1 MDESRKQNPQ
11 PNKRRSPLEALL
23 KPIAFLLSIPARKK
37 AKKADKE
44 RTKRRHNRRQIAI
57 ARASQLYNHFTVK
70 RARQHS
76 VTAKEH
82 NAVFE
87 VNGLGRFD
95 RWYNTT
101 SIRLHEKSEQ
111 AGSRY
116 RKEFEHLFEHP
127 AGWCINR
134 REVFKRN
141 FYDLLLDLM
150 ELLPRTIHLKNR
162 LTAPFRKAGDFLAH
176 TDSSAFSMRS
186 LAHALPIFCNWIA
199 PIITT
204 IAAVL
209 YISDTMQYD
218 VQLMVSINGEQIG
231 IVESR
236 AAMEDA
242 IDSFESTSSTML
254 GTNYKFGDEI
264 SYKLVSTKQKRYL
277 TGAEIYRELNEV
289 LRDNYTMSWALYA
302 DGSYVAAAEDYDAL
316 SAIISGLESVEKVE
330 SETHDTI
337 GRFDIIRKLCQNDTI
352 LTPETIYW
360 RLVGDDEARIT
371 AAIEEAANVEA
382 LSSVLNG
389 TISGDTEI
397 TINNDIGTVTEGS
410 VTAFLYSTAGAVYNT
425 DLDFGVLRGDSS
437 TAIRTEGFTALS
449 GVVTDGT
456 VMMPETSVDTILRT
470 QETLQVEE
478 EIPFTT
484 IYEDTSSYFVGT
496 EKLSTEGVPGTRL
509 VTYTVEYV
517 NGEEYSRIATAS
529 EVVTLP
535 ISEVILRGTAIK
547 PSTTPTGTFIWPA
560 SGSITSA
567 YGGRQ
572 LFGSYDFHLGID
584 ISGYVGKPIY
594 AADGGTVIQ
603 ASTHR
608 SYGKLTI
615 ISHGNGIVSYYAH
628 QSEQLV
634 KVGDKVYQGQLIGKM
649 GNTGVTTGPHL
660 HFEIRRN
667 GSTVNPLKYLP

>member
-1 MDESRKQNPQ
+1 MEQPQNQKTPRT
-11 PNKRRSPLEALL
+11 NRLL
-23 KPIAFLLSIPARKK
+23 VLLLTPIAFLLTIPDRRK
-37 AKKADKE
+37 AKKAEKA
-44 RTKRRHNRRQIAI
+44 RLKRRHDRQQLTI
-57 ARASQLYNHFTVK
+57 ARTSGLYNNFTVK
-70 RARQHS
+70 RAREH
-76 VTAKEH
+76 TATVKEH

-87 VNGLGRFD
+87 VNGLSRFE

-116 RKEFEHLFEHP
+116 RREFEHLFEHP
-127 AGWCINR
+127 AGWCSNR

-150 ELLPRTIHLKNR
+150 ELLPTAILLKNK
-162 LTAPFRKAGDFLAH
+162 LTAPFRRAGNFLAR
-176 TDSSAFSMRS
+176 TDSSAFSMRT
-186 LAHALPIFCNWIA
+186 LAHALPIFCNWVA
-199 PIITT
+199 PVLT
-204 IAAVL
+204 AVAVFL

-254 GTNYKFGDEI
+254 GTNYSFGDEI
-264 SYKLVSTKQKRYL
+264 GYKLVSTKQKRYL
-277 TGAEIYRELNEV
+277 TGAEIYRKLNEV
-289 LRDNYTMSWALYA
+289 LRANYTMSWALYA

-316 SAIISGLESVEKVE
+316 SAVISGLESVDKAE
-330 SETHDTI
+330 SETHYTI
-337 GRFDIIRKLCQNDTI
+337 GRFDIIRKLCKNDTI
-352 LTPETIYW
+352 LSPETIYW
-360 RLVGDDEARIT
+360 QLVGDDEARIN
-371 AAIEEAANVEA
+371 AAIEQAANVEA
-382 LSSVLNG
+382 LSAALNSSIG
-389 TISGDTEI
+389 EDMTVTV
-397 TINNDIGTVTEGS
+397 NNDIGTINENS
-410 VTAFLYSTAGAVYNT
+410 VSAYLLAGAVYDT
-425 DLDFGVLRGDSS
+425 DLDYGVLRGDSS
-437 TAIRTEGFTALS
+437 TAIRAEGFTALS
-449 GVVTDGT
+449 GTVYADGSIL
-456 VMMPETSVDTILRT
+456 PNTSVDPVIRT
-470 QETLQVEE
+470 QETVHIEE
-478 EIPFTT
+478 EIPYTT

-496 EKLSTEGVPGTRL
+496 EKLSTEGVPGVRL
-509 VTYTVEYV
+509 VTYTIEYV
-517 NGEEYSRIATAS
+517 NGEEYSRIATGS
-529 EVVTLP
+529 EVVSLP
-535 ISEVILRGTAIK
+535 TSEVILRGTAIK
-547 PSTTPTGTFIWPA
+547 PSTTPTGSFIWPA
-560 SGSITSA
+560 SGSITSG

-584 ISGYVGKPIY
+584 ITGYVGKPIY

-608 SYGKLTI
+608 SYGNLTI

-660 HFEIRRN
+660 HFEIRKN
-667 GSTVNPLKYLP
+667 GSTVNPLSYLP